1 MIAIYPYDTLV
12 GDVRIS
18 VGSVVIDGK
27 PLSNN
32 YIDLDL
38 PEIAF
43 RDLEADRWEEAMI
56 DVTVTAPAGEL
67 SGNATWS
74 DPKAVVQMTCS
85 YSHTRRVV
93 ALTADTHSPGR
104 WHGTVI
110 LSRDEWYGRATMRA
124 LATATVDDVPHRVIG
139 SSEPW
144 VLSFDDLPPSPVHG
158 SLAVQWADFA
168 NDGDHGLKTF
178 KNDPHHLRLDPEAPV
193 LYLNSGFEGLEALLG
208 DRKRRPPAEQA
219 MHDSTRANI
228 AGDAWQA
235 MFVAALDAVEMDPE
249 TGMPEW
255 PTQEWRAVVL
265 KTLFPRIYP
274 HFGPEDALVEAVQA
288 RGSGETFSELLERLL
303 PAAAMQVGTASF
315 LRRGIALLEKDAETK
330 EAAS

>member
-12 GDVRIS
+12 GDVRMS

-27 PLSNN
+27 SLSTN
-32 YIDLDL
+32 YIDPDL

-43 RDLEADRWEEAMI
+43 RDLEADHWEEAMI

-67 SGNATWS
+67 SGNATWAE
-74 DPKAVVQMTCS
+74 PTAVVQIICS
-85 YSHTRRVV
+85 YSNSRRVV
-93 ALTADTHSPGR
+93 ALPADTHSPGR
-104 WHGTVI
+104 WHGSVM
-110 LSRDEWYGRATMRA
+110 LARDEWYGRATMRA
-124 LATATVDDVPHRVIG
+124 LATATVDEVAHRVIG

-158 SLAVQWADFA
+158 SLAVQWVDFP
-168 NDGDHGLKTF
+168 NDAEHGLKPF
-178 KNDPHHLRLDPEAPV
+178 KNDPQHLRLDPEAPV

-208 DRKRRPPAEQA
+208 DRKRRPHAEQA
-219 MHDSTRANI
+219 LHDSTRANI

-235 MFVAALDAVEMDPE
+235 MFVTALEDVEIDPE

-255 PTQEWRAVVL
+255 PTQEWRVVVL

-274 HFGPEDALVEAVQA
+274 HLGPEDALVEAVQA
-288 RGSGETFSELLERLL
+288 RGSGESFSELLERLL
-303 PAAAMQVGTASF
+303 PAAAMQVGTSAF

-330 EAAS
+330 EVES